1 VPNDDMAAHRI
12 GRYRA
17 ALPCVKCIIPML
29 VNPYNGAMPTT
40 IDSTGTDVAAEI
52 PLRVRG
58 CCQPV
63 APRIPG
69 PDAEECAAI
78 FRALGD
84 TTRLQM
90 IHMLA
95 EAREPVCVCDFT
107 AAFDLGQ
114 PTISHHLKVLHE
126 AGLVDR
132 AKRGVWVYYQAR
144 SEALAAIGALIGCAP
159 L

>member
-1 VPNDDMAAHRI
+1 MV
-12 GRYRA
+12 
-17 ALPCVKCIIPML
+17 
-29 VNPYNGAMPTT
+29 VNPYNGDMSGATETP
-40 IDSTGTDVAAEI
+40 VLAAI
-52 PLRVRG
+52 PLRTRG

-78 FRALGD
+78 FRTLGD

-95 EAREPVCVCDFT
+95 EATEPVCVCDFT

-114 PTISHHLKVLHE
+114 PTISHHLAKLRD
-126 AGLVDR
+126 AGLIVSTR
-132 AKRGVWVYYQAR
+132 RGIWTFHQLNPAMSPAAR
-144 SEALAAIGALIGCAP
+144 EVVALLH
-159 L
+159 